1 VTDEDWALYRKRQLE
16 IHEERG
22 RERQVAADLA
32 FVHAVQAAKKLT
44 RRKRK
49 TT

>member
-22 RERQVAADLA
+22 RERQFAADLA
-32 FVHAVQAAKKLT
+32 FAQALQAAKKLN
-44 RRKRK
+44 RQKRK
-49 TT
+49 